1 MVKKGKPKIESEE
14 KRQRLNDAISRWCD
28 NVKAT
33 PLLRQGDIGALV
45 QTILWEF
52 YPTTFCCGHLGHY
65 EDGVHIAFK
74 EFIVDRGD
82 MEHGGGIGEVS
93 GLYCRDCADEYK
105 KKLGAWEVQDKEI
118 TD

>member
-1 MVKKGKPKIESEE
+1 MAIESKENQ
-14 KRQRLNDAISRWCD
+14 QRLTEDIKRWCD
-28 NVKAT
+28 HVKAT
-33 PLLRQGDIGALV
+33 PLLRQGDIEGLV
-45 QTILWEF
+45 RTILGEF
-52 YPTTFCCGHLGHY
+52 YHTTFCCRHLGRY
-65 EDGVHIAFK
+65 DEGVHIAFK

-105 KKLGAWEVQDKEI
+105 KELGAWEVNDEES

>member
-28 NVKAT
+28 HVKAT

-52 YPTTFCCGHLGHY
+52 YPTTFC
-65 EDGVHIAFK
+65 
-74 EFIVDRGD
+74 
-82 MEHGGGIGEVS
+82 
-93 GLYCRDCADEYK
+93 
-105 KKLGAWEVQDKEI
+105 
-118 TD
+118 